1 MRYNFLD
8 MDTLI
13 NLMSQY
19 EYTSKGISLVESHP
33 NVSKSLFHYAIDEL
47 FIIIIFCSES
57 IVRIVK

>member
-1 MRYNFLD
+1 

-33 NVSKSLFHYAIDEL
+33 NVSKSLFYYAIDEL

>member
-1 MRYNFLD
+1 MRYDFLD

-19 EYTSKGISLVESHP
+19 EYTSKGIGLVESHP
-33 NVSKSLFHYAIDEL
+33 DVSKSLFYYVVVEL
-47 FIIIIFCSES
+47 FTTILFCSWV

>member
-1 MRYNFLD
+1 MRYDFLD

-19 EYTSKGISLVESHP
+19 EFTSQGISLVESHP
-33 NVSKSLFHYAIDEL
+33 DVSKSLFYYVVVEL
-47 FIIIIFCSES
+47 FSIILFCSES

>member
-19 EYTSKGISLVESHP
+19 EFTSKRIGLVESHP
-33 NVSKSLFHYAIDEL
+33 DVSKSLYYYVIVEL
-47 FIIIIFCSES
+47 FITIIFCSES

>member
-1 MRYNFLD
+1 

>member
-1 MRYNFLD
+1 MRYDFLD

-19 EYTSKGISLVESHP
+19 EFTSKGFGLVESHP
-33 NVSKSLFHYAIDEL
+33 DVSKSLCYYVIVEL
-47 FIIIIFCSES
+47 FTTIIFCSES

>member
-1 MRYNFLD
+1 MRYDFLD

-19 EYTSKGISLVESHP
+19 EFTSQGISLVESHP
-33 NVSKSLFHYAIDEL
+33 DVSKSLCYYVIVEL
-47 FIIIIFCSES
+47 FITIIFYSES

>member
-19 EYTSKGISLVESHP
+19 EYTSKGIGLVESHP
-33 NVSKSLFHYAIDEL
+33 NVSKSLCYYVIDEL

>member
-1 MRYNFLD
+1 MRYDFLD

-19 EYTSKGISLVESHP
+19 EYTSKWIGLVESHP
-33 NVSKSLFHYAIDEL
+33 DVSKSLCYYVIVEL
-47 FIIIIFCSES
+47 FITIIFYSES

>member
-1 MRYNFLD
+1 MRYDFLD

-33 NVSKSLFHYAIDEL
+33 NVSKSLCYYAIDEL